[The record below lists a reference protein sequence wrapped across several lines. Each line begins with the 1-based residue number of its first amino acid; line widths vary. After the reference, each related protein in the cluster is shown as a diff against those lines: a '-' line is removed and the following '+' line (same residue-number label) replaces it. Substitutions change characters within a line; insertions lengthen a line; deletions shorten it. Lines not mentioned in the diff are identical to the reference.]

1 MSCDSPGLIV
11 VEDEHCIV
19 VEPEAEILVVAV
31 SEQGPPGPPG
41 APGPAGGAAV
51 QRLAGETLSALRVVY
66 ELNGQVFLLSS
77 ADADHIDL
85 LLGLALTAAAAGT
98 ATNIQLIGAVDD
110 AAWSWTPGPIW
121 LGTNGAL
128 TQTPPASGFDV
139 RLGAAVSATRVILNI
154 EEPVWL
160 D

>member
-11 VEDEHCIV
+11 VEDEYCIV
-19 VEPEAEILVVAV
+19 VEPDPDVMVVAV
-31 SEQGPPGPPG
+31 SDQGPPGPPG

-51 QRLAGETLSALRVVY
+51 QRLAGESLSALRMVY
-66 ELNGQVFLLSS
+66 ELDGQVFVLSS
-77 ADADHIDL
+77 ADAAHIDL
-85 LLGLALTAAAAGT
+85 LLGLALTAAPAGN

-121 LGTNGAL
+121 LGINGAL

-154 EEPVWL
+154 EEAVRL

>member
-1 MSCDSPGLIV
+1 MSGNSADFIV
-11 VEDEHCIV
+11 CEA
-19 VEPEAEILVVAV
+19 EPEVLVVATGD
-31 SEQGPPGPPG
+31 QGPPGPPG
-41 APGPAGGAAV
+41 APGPAGGASI
-51 QRLAGETLSALRVVY
+51 QRLAGETLSSLRMVY
-66 ELNGQVFLLSS
+66 ELNGQVYLLSA
-77 ADADHIDL
+77 ADAAHIDL
-85 LLGLALTAAAAGT
+85 LLGLALTAAPAGT

-110 AAWSWTPGPIW
+110 AAWSWTPGPVW

-128 TQTPPASGFDV
+128 TQAPPTSGFDV